1 MHSVAWEEDGT
12 EDLECL
18 FDGRER
24 PMGNHMLLSA
34 VNKARTSNRC
44 GKLQ

>member
-1 MHSVAWEEDGT
+1 MHSVAWEGDDS
-12 EDLECL
+12 EDLVCW
-18 FDGRER
+18 FDGAER
-24 PMGNHMLLSA
+24 PMGNSVLLSA